1 MIKTIVEMAFN
12 FFGLTI
18 IILIASFAS
27 LVRLRLKVQITQ
39 SQLDGH
45 TTSHSTISSG
55 SCILVFK
62 YNSHYL
68 WYYDWLCVCLTEIE

>member
-1 MIKTIVEMAFN
+1 MFMRICVIKTIVEMAFN

-45 TTSHSTISSG
+45 THNQS
-55 SCILVFK
+55 
-62 YNSHYL
+62 
-68 WYYDWLCVCLTEIE
+68 